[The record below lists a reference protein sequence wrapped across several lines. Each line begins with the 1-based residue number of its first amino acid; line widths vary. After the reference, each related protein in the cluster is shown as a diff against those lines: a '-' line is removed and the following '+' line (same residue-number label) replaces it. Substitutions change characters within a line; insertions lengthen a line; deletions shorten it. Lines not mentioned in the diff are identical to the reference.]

1 LAKPYTLKTMKSLG
15 KGLDALI
22 PQNEE
27 KNNEPQRHLAD
38 DILSYQE
45 SLEEPIH
52 GIRFISETISSIL
65 EEPKIT
71 TAEFRELPKFSLGRP
86 GAGLALERTADAG
99 LAQRKRED
107 NFYPPPK
114 TGKMPDL
121 NADANTPKIGESIF
135 WIEIEKIDTN
145 PFQPR
150 REFEENALASLA
162 DSIKSYGILQPLL
175 VSKQEEETSRG
186 LSVKY
191 QLIAGERRWRA
202 ARLAGLR
209 EVPVIIRKDK
219 LHDRLKLEL
228 ALIENVQREDLNPVE
243 RALAFKQLVD
253 NFRLTQK
260 EISEKIG
267 KSREYVTNS
276 LRLLTLP
283 NEARDLIQQNVISEG
298 HGRALLMLAGAP
310 EKQSELLQQILQA
323 KINVREAEFAAR
335 ALLGHRH
342 VPHRKDIAKLEFED
356 RAWQKQLEDALG
368 TRVSLVKMDG
378 GKGKI
383 IVEFYSEEELQ
394 NILDKMIR
402 EV

>member
-1 LAKPYTLKTMKSLG
+1 MKSLG
-15 KGLDALI
+15 RGLDSLI
-22 PQNEE
+22 PQNQEE
-27 KNNEPQRHLAD
+27 TNEPKRHLAD

-45 SLEEPIH
+45 MLEEPTH
-52 GIRFISETISSIL
+52 GIRFASETISAVVM
-65 EEPKIT
+65 EEPKVT
-71 TAEFRELPKFSLGRP
+71 TAEYRELPKFSLGRP
-86 GAGLALERTADAG
+86 DAG
-99 LAQRKRED
+99 LATRKKED
-107 NFYPPPK
+107 NFYPQPK
-114 TGKMPDL
+114 TGKL
-121 NADANTPKIGESIF
+121 QGINAEGSFPKTGDSIF
-135 WIEIEKIDTN
+135 WIEIEKIETN

-150 REFEENALASLA
+150 REFEEGALASLA
-162 DSIKSYGILQPLL
+162 DSIKNYGILQPLL
-175 VSKQEEETSRG
+175 VSKHEEETLRG
-186 LSVKY
+186 LSVRY

-202 ARLAGLR
+202 AQLAGMR

-243 RALAFKQLVD
+243 RATAFKQLVD

-283 NEARDLIQQNVISEG
+283 DEARDLIQQNVISEG
-298 HGRALLMLAGAP
+298 HGRALLMLSGDA
-310 EKQSELLQQILQA
+310 EKQKHLLQEILES

-356 RAWQKQLEDALG
+356 RAWQKQLEDVLG

>member
-1 LAKPYTLKTMKSLG
+1 MAKPHTLKTMNPLG
-15 KGLDALI
+15 RGLESLI
-22 PQNEE
+22 PQNQEE
-27 KNNEPQRHLAD
+27 NNEANRHLAD

-45 SLEEPIH
+45 NLHEPIH
-52 GIRFISETISSIL
+52 GIRFASETIASII

-71 TAEFRELPKFSLGRP
+71 TAEFRESPKFTLGRP
-86 GAGLALERTADAG
+86 GAGLTE
-99 LAQRKRED
+99 RKRED
-107 NFYPPPK
+107 NFYAPPK

-121 NADANTPKIGESIF
+121 NTGALKTGDSIF
-135 WIEIEKIDTN
+135 WIEIEKIETN

-162 DSIKSYGILQPLL
+162 DSIKNYGILQPLL
-175 VSKQEEETSRG
+175 VSKHEEETSRG

-202 ARLAGLR
+202 ASIAGLR

-283 NEARDLIQQNVISEG
+283 DEARDLIQQNIISEG
-298 HGRALLMLAGAP
+298 HGRALLMLSGNT
-310 EKQSELLQQILQA
+310 EKQKQLLQEILES
-323 KINVREAEFAAR
+323 KINVREAEFTAR
-335 ALLGHRH
+335 ALLGHHH
-342 VPHRKDIAKLEFED
+342 VAHRKDIAKLEFED

>member
-1 LAKPYTLKTMKSLG
+1 MPKSLG
-15 KGLDALI
+15 RGLDSLI
-22 PQNEE
+22 PQNQEE
-27 KNNEPQRHLAD
+27 NNGSGRHLAD

-45 SLEEPIH
+45 NLEELTH
-52 GIRFISETISSIL
+52 GIRFTSETISAVM
-65 EEPKIT
+65 EEPIIT
-71 TAEFRELPKFSLGRP
+71 TAEYRELPKPR
-86 GAGLALERTADAG
+86 ER
-99 LAQRKRED
+99 KPED

-114 TGKMPDL
+114 TGKL
-121 NADANTPKIGESIF
+121 QGIGADTGTPKTGESIF
-135 WIEIEKIDTN
+135 WIEIEKIQPN

-162 DSIKSYGILQPLL
+162 DSIKNYGILQPLL
-175 VSKQEEETSRG
+175 VSKHEEETPRG
-186 LSVKY
+186 LSVNY

-202 ARLAGLR
+202 AKLAGLR
-209 EVPVIIRKDK
+209 EVPVIIRKDR

-283 NEARDLIQQNVISEG
+283 DEARDLIQQNIISEG
-298 HGRALLMLAGAP
+298 HGRALLMLSGDT
-310 EKQSELLQQILQA
+310 EKQKHLLQEILES

-335 ALLGHRH
+335 ALIGHHH
-342 VPHRKDIAKLEFED
+342 VPHRKDIAKLEYVD
-356 RAWQKQLEDALG
+356 REWQKQLEDALG

>member
-1 LAKPYTLKTMKSLG
+1 MTKSLG
-15 KGLDALI
+15 RGLDSLI
-22 PQNEE
+22 PQNIEE
-27 KNNEPQRHLAD
+27 TSETQRHLAD

-45 SLEEPIH
+45 MLEEPVH
-52 GIRFISETISSIL
+52 GIRFASETISPMP
-65 EEPKIT
+65 EEPQIA
-71 TAEFRELPKFSLGRP
+71 TAEFREMPRISPIRP
-86 GAGLALERTADAG
+86 HMGTTE
-99 LAQRKRED
+99 RKRED
-107 NFYPPPK
+107 NFYAPPK
-114 TGKMPDL
+114 TGKMPPL
-121 NADANTPKIGESIF
+121 NDGGGMPKTGESIF
-135 WIEIEKIDTN
+135 WIEIEKIETN

-150 REFEENALASLA
+150 REFEEDALASLA
-162 DSIKSYGILQPLL
+162 DSIKNYGILQPLL

-202 ARLAGLR
+202 AKLAGFH
-209 EVPVIIRKDK
+209 EVPVIIKKDK

-276 LRLLTLP
+276 LRILTLP
-283 NEARDLIQQNVISEG
+283 DDARELIQQNVISEG
-298 HGRALLMLAGAP
+298 HGRALLMLAGDS
-310 EKQSELLQQILQA
+310 EKQKRLLREILESR
-323 KINVREAEFAAR
+323 INVREAEFAAR
-335 ALLGHRH
+335 ALIGHHH

>member
-1 LAKPYTLKTMKSLG
+1 MSRSLG
-15 KGLDALI
+15 RGLDSLI
-22 PQNEE
+22 PQNQEE
-27 KNNEPQRHLAD
+27 TNEPKRHLAD

-45 SLEEPIH
+45 MLEEPTH
-52 GIRFISETISSIL
+52 GIRFASETISAIM
-65 EEPKIT
+65 EEPKII
-71 TAEFRELPKFSLGRP
+71 TAEYRELPKISLGRP
-86 GAGLALERTADAG
+86 PSGLAP
-99 LAQRKRED
+99 RKRED

-114 TGKMPDL
+114 TGKL
-121 NADANTPKIGESIF
+121 QGISADTETPKTGESIF
-135 WIEIEKIDTN
+135 WIEIEKIETN

-162 DSIKSYGILQPLL
+162 DSIKNYGILQPLL

-186 LSVKY
+186 LSVRY

-283 NEARDLIQQNVISEG
+283 DEARNLIQQNIISEG
-298 HGRALLMLAGAP
+298 HGRALLMLSGDT
-310 EKQSELLQQILQA
+310 EKQKHLLQEILES

-335 ALLGHRH
+335 ALIGHHH